1 MRSALA
7 EVLRTMSGRLVSED
21 GLTLHLMGKGADELK
36 TLLATEIRRQMR
48 DMVQSF
54 LSEIEMAAPQSL
66 D

>member
-1 MRSALA
+1 
-7 EVLRTMSGRLVSED
+7 MSGRLVSED